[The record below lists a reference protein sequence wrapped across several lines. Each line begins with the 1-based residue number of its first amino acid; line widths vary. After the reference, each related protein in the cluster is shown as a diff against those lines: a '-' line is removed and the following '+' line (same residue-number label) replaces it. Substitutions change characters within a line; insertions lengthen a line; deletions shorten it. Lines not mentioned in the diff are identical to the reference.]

1 MEPRDSFV
9 FYRSFYEAVEKLKP
23 RDKTSVILAICEYAL
38 NGNETKLE
46 GIPEA
51 IFVLIKPQ
59 LEANRKRYESGKKGG
74 RKRVFSESEPEP
86 KSNQIETK
94 SKANA
99 NQTES
104 KPEPKPKQNITETEP
119 NVNVNDNV
127 NVNVND
133 NGNANAFAFANGNEN
148 ASAESSSLCPVPLV
162 TPPEQRE
169 IFRYIQKLKPG
180 RTGGDELQYILNQ
193 GATDRLVRWAVDKAE
208 EKGKLWSYA
217 RGVLM
222 NCLNGGQ
229 LDIPQ
234 PKPAKPSA
242 VGWGGNSWEPSYD
255 IEELERRGLMVP
267 TFEEESKT

>member
-1 MEPRDSFV
+1 M
-9 FYRSFYEAVEKLKP
+9 
-23 RDKTSVILAICEYAL
+23 ILAICEYAL

-51 IFVLIKPQ
+51 IFILVKPQ

-74 RKRVFSESEPEP
+74 RRRVFSESKPEP
-86 KSNQIETK
+86 KPNQIETK

-99 NQTES
+99 NQMES

-119 NVNVNDNV
+119 NANVNVNDNANVNVNDNV
-127 NVNVND
+127 NVNA

-148 ASAESSSLCPVPLV
+148 ASAEGSSPCPVPPV

-169 IFRYIQKLKPG
+169 IFKYIQKLKPG

-208 EKGKLWSYA
+208 EKGKLWNYA
-217 RGVLM
+217 RGILTS
-222 NCLNGGQ
+222 CIREGQ
-229 LDIPQ
+229 LDVPQ
-234 PKPAKPSA
+234 PKPRSPAQ
-242 VGWGGNSWEPSYD
+242 VGWAADGWEPSYD

-267 TFEEESKT
+267 TFEEESKP

>member
-1 MEPRDSFV
+1 M

-51 IFVLIKPQ
+51 IFILIRPQ

-74 RKRVFSESEPEP
+74 RRRVFPESKPEP
-86 KSNQIETK
+86 KPNQIETK

-99 NQTES
+99 NQMES
-104 KPEPKPKQNITETEP
+104 KSEPKPKQNITETEP
-119 NVNVNDNV
+119 NANVNVNDNV
-127 NVNVND
+127 NVNA

-180 RTGGDELQYILNQ
+180 RTGGDDLQYILNQ

-208 EKGKLWSYA
+208 EKGKLWNYA
-217 RGVLM
+217 RGVLTS
-222 NCLNGGQ
+222 CIREGQ
-229 LDIPQ
+229 LDVPQ
-234 PKPAKPSA
+234 PKPRSPAQ
-242 VGWGGNSWEPSYD
+242 VGWAEDGREPSYD

-267 TFEEESKT
+267 TFEEESKP